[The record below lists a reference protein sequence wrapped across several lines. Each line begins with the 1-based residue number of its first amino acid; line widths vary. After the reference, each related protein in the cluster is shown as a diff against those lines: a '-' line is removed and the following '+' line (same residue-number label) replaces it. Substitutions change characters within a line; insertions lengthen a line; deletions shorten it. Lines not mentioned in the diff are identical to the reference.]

1 MRPNTKLDKF
11 RQRLVEFCINTSLFA
26 FSFKS
31 ASFTFTALQNDR
43 APFAAAR
50 AGEREFFDAAF
61 KKRFSQHT
69 AV

>member
-1 MRPNTKLDKF
+1 LPATRIDKL
-11 RQRLVEFCINTSLFA
+11 RQKLVEVCINTSLFA

-43 APFAAAR
+43 TPFAAAR